1 MKNFQDLVQE
11 ALKKVPEVDI
21 YQLKDKIESNKQIKL
36 IDIREDR
43 EWVSGRIPSAFH
55 IGRGVLEKGIFEVAN
70 SDDEIILILS
80 NMVKQRKQSIIQYEE
95 GGRIE
100 LAERE
105 REEIKIIQEFLPN
118 QLTNE
123 EIQTEISKII
133 DAEEQLS
140 IKDMG
145 KIMGELKN
153 KFSGRMDFGKA
164 SEIVKALLK

>member
-1 MKNFQDLVQE
+1 MRSELDANLKEAIKSQE
-11 ALKKVPEVDI
+11 KQRVATLRLINAAIKDRDI
-21 YQLKDKIESNKQIKL
+21 AVRSEENT
-36 IDIREDR
+36 EG
-43 EWVSGRIPSAFH
+43 VSDA
-55 IGRGVLEKGIFEVAN
+55 
-70 SDDEIILILS
+70 EIILILS

-118 QLTNE
+118 QLTDE
-123 EIQTEISKII
+123 EIHIEISKLI
-133 DAEEQLS
+133 DAQEQLT

-145 KIMGELKN
+145 KVMSELKE

-164 SEIVKALLK
+164 SGIVKALLK

>member
-1 MKNFQDLVQE
+1 MRSELDENLKEAIKSQE
-11 ALKKVPEVDI
+11 KQRVATLRLINAAIKDRDI
-21 YQLKDKIESNKQIKL
+21 AVRSEENTK
-36 IDIREDR
+36 
-43 EWVSGRIPSAFH
+43 
-55 IGRGVLEKGIFEVAN
+55 GV

-123 EIQTEISKII
+123 EIQAEISKII
-133 DAEEQLS
+133 DAEDQLS

-153 KFSGRMDFGKA
+153 RFSGRMDFGKA

>member
-1 MKNFQDLVQE
+1 MRSELDANLKEAIKSQE
-11 ALKKVPEVDI
+11 KQRVATLRLINAAIKDRDI
-21 YQLKDKIESNKQIKL
+21 AVRSEENT
-36 IDIREDR
+36 EG
-43 EWVSGRIPSAFH
+43 VSDA
-55 IGRGVLEKGIFEVAN
+55 
-70 SDDEIILILS
+70 EIILILS

-118 QLTNE
+118 QLTDE
-123 EIQTEISKII
+123 EIHMEISKLI
-133 DAEEQLS
+133 DAQEQLT

-145 KIMGELKN
+145 KIMSELKE

-164 SEIVKALLK
+164 SGIVKALLK

>member
-1 MKNFQDLVQE
+1 MRSELDENLKEAIKSQE
-11 ALKKVPEVDI
+11 KQRVATLRLINAAIKDRDI
-21 YQLKDKIESNKQIKL
+21 AVRSEENTK
-36 IDIREDR
+36 
-43 EWVSGRIPSAFH
+43 
-55 IGRGVLEKGIFEVAN
+55 GV

-118 QLTNE
+118 QLTNDQ
-123 EIQTEISKII
+123 IQAEISKII
-133 DAEEQLS
+133 DAEDQLS

-164 SEIVKALLK
+164 SEIVKALLR

>member
-1 MKNFQDLVQE
+1 MRSELDENLKEAIKSQE
-11 ALKKVPEVDI
+11 KQRVATLRLINAAIKDRDI
-21 YQLKDKIESNKQIKL
+21 AVRSEENT
-36 IDIREDR
+36 E
-43 EWVSGRIPSAFH
+43 
-55 IGRGVLEKGIFEVAN
+55 GV

-118 QLTNE
+118 QLTND

-133 DAEEQLS
+133 DGEEQLT

-153 KFSGRMDFGKA
+153 RFSGRMDFGKA
-164 SEIVKALLK
+164 SEIVKALLR

>member
-1 MKNFQDLVQE
+1 MRSELDENLKEAIKSQE
-11 ALKKVPEVDI
+11 KQRVATLRLINAAIKDRDI
-21 YQLKDKIESNKQIKL
+21 AVRSEENT
-36 IDIREDR
+36 E
-43 EWVSGRIPSAFH
+43 
-55 IGRGVLEKGIFEVAN
+55 GV

-133 DAEEQLS
+133 DAEDQLS

>member
-1 MKNFQDLVQE
+1 MRSELDANLKEAIKSQE
-11 ALKKVPEVDI
+11 KQRVATLRLI
-21 YQLKDKIESNKQIKL
+21 NAAIKDRGIAVRSEENT
-36 IDIREDR
+36 EG
-43 EWVSGRIPSAFH
+43 VSDA
-55 IGRGVLEKGIFEVAN
+55 
-70 SDDEIILILS
+70 EIILILS

-118 QLTNE
+118 QLTDE
-123 EIQTEISKII
+123 EIQKEILKII
-133 DAEEQLS
+133 DAHEQLS

-145 KIMGELKN
+145 KIMGELKE

-164 SEIVKALLK
+164 SGIVKALLK

>member
-1 MKNFQDLVQE
+1 MRSELDENLKEAIKSQE
-11 ALKKVPEVDI
+11 KQRVATLRLINAAIKDRDI
-21 YQLKDKIESNKQIKL
+21 AVRSEENT
-36 IDIREDR
+36 E
-43 EWVSGRIPSAFH
+43 
-55 IGRGVLEKGIFEVAN
+55 GV

-118 QLTNE
+118 QLTND
-123 EIQTEISKII
+123 EIQAEISKII
-133 DAEEQLS
+133 DAEDQLS

-153 KFSGRMDFGKA
+153 RFSGRMDFGKA

>member
-1 MKNFQDLVQE
+1 MRSELDENLKEAIKSQE
-11 ALKKVPEVDI
+11 KQRVATLRLINAAIKDRDI
-21 YQLKDKIESNKQIKL
+21 AVRSEENT
-36 IDIREDR
+36 E
-43 EWVSGRIPSAFH
+43 
-55 IGRGVLEKGIFEVAN
+55 GV

-123 EIQTEISKII
+123 EIQAEISKII

>member
-1 MKNFQDLVQE
+1 MRSELDENLKEAIKSQE
-11 ALKKVPEVDI
+11 KQRVATLRLINAAIKDRDI
-21 YQLKDKIESNKQIKL
+21 AVRSEENT
-36 IDIREDR
+36 E
-43 EWVSGRIPSAFH
+43 
-55 IGRGVLEKGIFEVAN
+55 GV

-80 NMVKQRKQSIIQYEE
+80 NMVKQRKQSIVQYEE

-123 EIQTEISKII
+123 EIQAEISKII
-133 DAEEQLS
+133 EAENQLS

>member
-1 MKNFQDLVQE
+1 MRSELDENLKEAIKSQE
-11 ALKKVPEVDI
+11 KQRVATLRLINAAIKDRDI
-21 YQLKDKIESNKQIKL
+21 AVRSEENT
-36 IDIREDR
+36 E
-43 EWVSGRIPSAFH
+43 
-55 IGRGVLEKGIFEVAN
+55 GV

-123 EIQTEISKII
+123 EIQIEISKII
-133 DAEEQLS
+133 DAEDQLS

-153 KFSGRMDFGKA
+153 RFSGRMDFGKA
-164 SEIVKALLK
+164 SEIVKALLR